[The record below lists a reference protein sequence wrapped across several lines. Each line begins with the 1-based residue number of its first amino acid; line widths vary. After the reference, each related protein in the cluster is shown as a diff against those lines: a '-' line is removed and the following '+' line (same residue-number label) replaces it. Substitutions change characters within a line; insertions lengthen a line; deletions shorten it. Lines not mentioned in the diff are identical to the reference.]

1 MISSC
6 LQLIVLYSDSKKYD
20 LVVVS
25 AVTITKKDN
34 KVHVEGTLCLVFKGN
49 DDDFIEDVF
58 IIKVNTGKLSVQLI
72 VIKGSGGFVAV
83 GK

>member
-1 MISSC
+1 MISSY
-6 LQLIVLYSDSKKYD
+6 LQLIGLYNDSKKYD
-20 LVVVS
+20 LVVV
-25 AVTITKKDN
+25 AEVTLTKKEN
-34 KVHVEGTLCLVFKGN
+34 KVHVEGTLCLVFKGG

-58 IIKVNTGKLSVQLI
+58 IIKVNTGKLSVQLT

>member
-6 LQLIVLYSDSKKYD
+6 LQLTAFYSDSKKYD

-25 AVTITKKDN
+25 AVTLMRKEN
-34 KVHVEGTLCLVFKGN
+34 KVHVEGTLCLVFKGS

-72 VIKGSGGFVAV
+72 VIKGSGGFVAL
-83 GK
+83 G